1 MQSPETAKTIVQK
14 YRLPEHYL
22 LYVGSINARKNLL
35 NIVKSLK
42 LLPKDIQIPLVVVGN
57 GHQYKK
63 EVLNYIQK
71 AQLTDNVIFINNLHD
86 PLELQAFYQEAEIF
100 IYPSYYEGFGL
111 PVTEAGGPDSFYIDP
126 DSPEEIAKAIETILS
141 DTKKKEQMIENGY
154 LFANQQFDTFKL
166 TKQVHQLYHK
176 IYAGHE

>member
-1 MQSPETAKTIVQK
+1 M
-14 YRLPEHYL
+14 
-22 LYVGSINARKNLL
+22 
-35 NIVKSLK
+35 NIVKSVK

-111 PVTEAGGPDSFYIDP
+111 PVTEALLSKVPVITSNRSSLPEAGGPDSFYIDP